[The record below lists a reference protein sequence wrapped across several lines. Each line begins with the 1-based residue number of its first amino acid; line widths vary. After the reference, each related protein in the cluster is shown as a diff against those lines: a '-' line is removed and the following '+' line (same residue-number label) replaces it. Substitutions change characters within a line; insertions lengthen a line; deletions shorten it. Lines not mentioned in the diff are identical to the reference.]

1 MKPAI
6 VSQHSQFVR
15 FLVAGSFAAAI
26 NFGSRFLY
34 SLFWSF
40 EIAVVLAFV
49 TGLTTGYLLSRFF
62 VFHRSRHSA
71 LREML
76 LFFTVN
82 MVALAQTWLVSI
94 YLADFLIGVSVRDDN
109 AYALAHFTGICFPLV
124 TSYFGHKYLT
134 FRA

>member
-1 MKPAI
+1 MKSDLMPR
-6 VSQHSQFVR
+6 HNQFVR
-15 FLVAGSFAAAI
+15 FLAAGSFAAAI

-34 SLFWSF
+34 SFFWSF
-40 EIAVVLAFV
+40 EIAVVLAFA

-62 VFHRSRHSA
+62 VFDRSRHSA

-94 YLADFLIGVSVRDDN
+94 YLADFLIGASLRADI
-109 AYALAHFTGICFPLV
+109 AYALAHFIGICFPLV

-134 FRA
+134 FRV

>member
-1 MKPAI
+1 MKSVIAP
-6 VSQHSQFVR
+6 QHSQFVR
-15 FLVAGSFAAAI
+15 FLVAGSFAAAM

-40 EIAVVLAFV
+40 EIAVLLAFV

-62 VFHRSRHSA
+62 VFERSRHSA

-94 YLADFLIGVSVRDDN
+94 YLADFLINASVKNDI
-109 AYALAHFTGICFPLV
+109 AYALAHFVGISIPLV

>member
-1 MKPAI
+1 MKI
-6 VSQHSQFVR
+6 VTGPQHSQFVR
-15 FLVAGSFAAAI
+15 FLVAGSFAAAM

-40 EIAVVLAFV
+40 EIAVLLAFV
-49 TGLTTGYLLSRFF
+49 TGLTTGYLLTRFF
-62 VFHRSRHSA
+62 VFARSRHSA
-71 LREML
+71 VREML

-94 YLADFLIGVSVRDDN
+94 YLAEFLIEASLRDDF
-109 AYALAHFTGICFPLV
+109 AYALAHFIGICVPLV